1 MFLPVFKR
9 IKLLFIGFLGSLFIR
24 ILFSTIRIEERPHNY
39 PRKLINQNK
48 KIIYAIWHPFML
60 TPGYVAR
67 NLGIKVLI
75 SQHSDG
81 EYIAQVIKW
90 LGYSSVRGSTTRGG
104 GRALLAIIKKAREWK
119 ALAITPDGPKGPVF
133 HAQPGIIFLGQKTG
147 YPIIPL
153 SLAYSNYWTLPSWD
167 KFRVPKPFSYAVVN
181 YGKPITIPRRLEKS
195 EVEEYRLLLEKTL
208 NDMMVE
214 AERLVKV
221 PGRSS

>member
-1 MFLPVFKR
+1 MFSLICER
-9 IKLLFIGFLGSLFIR
+9 MKLFLIGFLGSLFIR

-39 PRKLINQNK
+39 PKKLINQNK
-48 KIIYAIWHPFML
+48 KIIYAFWHPLIL
-60 TPGYVAR
+60 TPCYLSR
-67 NLGIKVLI
+67 NLGVKVLI

-90 LGYSSVRGSTTRGG
+90 LGYSVVRGSTTRGG
-104 GRALLAIIKKAREWK
+104 GRALLTIIKKAREWK

-153 SLAYSNYWTLPSWD
+153 STACSNYWTLPSWD

-181 YGKPITIPRRLEKS
+181 YGKPIIIPPRLEKT
-195 EVEEYRLLLEKTL
+195 EVEEYRILLEKTL

-214 AERLVKV
+214 AEHIVKV